1 MKTVLV
7 TGANR
12 GLGLGFVHHYLER
25 GCMVIAAA
33 RNASACP
40 EFDTLSQ
47 VHGGRFRTLALDVG
61 NPDSI
66 TAATAELAG
75 IKLDL
80 LINNAGTS
88 TDEPFGQW
96 TAENFETAF
105 AVNATG
111 PALVAQALVP
121 QIRDGGTLVNLSSGL
136 ASNGLYINPETGL
149 DAYSASKSALNMI
162 TRRLA
167 AKLEERGI
175 VVAAFDPGWVRTR
188 MGGEEADLSIEESI
202 GDLTTAIEQ
211 LTPAQSGLFLSRKG
225 EELPW

>member
-1 MKTVLV
+1 MTTVLV

-12 GLGLGFVHHYLER
+12 GLGLGFVQHYLER
-25 GCMVIAAA
+25 GCNVIAAA
-33 RNASACP
+33 RNPADCT
-40 EFDTLSQ
+40 EFESLAQAHDERFSTLK
-47 VHGGRFRTLALDVG
+47 LDVG

-66 TAATAELAG
+66 TAAAAELG
-75 IKLDL
+75 DIHLDL

-96 TAENFETAF
+96 TADNFAAAF

-111 PALVAQALVP
+111 PALVAQALIP
-121 QIRDGGTLVNLSSGL
+121 CLGQGGKLVNLSSGL

-167 AKLEERGI
+167 AKLETQGI
-175 VVAAFDPGWVRTR
+175 IVAAFDPGWVRTR
-188 MGGEEADLSIEESI
+188 MGGQEADLSIEESI
-202 GDLTTAIEQ
+202 GDLAAAIDR
-211 LTPAQSGLFLSRKG
+211 LTPAQSGLFLSREG